1 MIRKEV
7 FVLTKRGLVLW
18 TVLIVFTLGT
28 LTGCGSLSQYF
39 GGKWA
44 AKVNGE
50 KISIDD
56 FNKRID
62 KTKKYYEQQGMD
74 FSGEQG
80 KPMLDQIKKQTLDD
94 MITEQLLLG
103 EAKKQNLLAD
113 DAKVNTELDSIKKN
127 FPDDAKYQE
136 ALKNNDM
143 TEPDLKV
150 YLKNELSSK
159 ALYDK
164 VTADV
169 TVSDADVKNEY
180 DKNKDQY
187 SEQEQVKAR
196 HILVATEDEAKAIIT
211 QLKGGAKFIDLAKEK
226 STEPGAKDSGGDLGY
241 FTKGQMDPAFE
252 KAAFEQ
258 KPGTFSEKPVKSQFG
273 YHVILV
279 EDHKAQVQKTFD
291 QVKEDI
297 KKNLPQ
303 AKKDE
308 KFKQYLDD
316 LKKNSKIE
324 YSSEFKALDTTKK

>member
-1 MIRKEV
+1 
-7 FVLTKRGLVLW
+7 
-18 TVLIVFTLGT
+18 
-28 LTGCGSLSQYF
+28 
-39 GGKWA
+39 
-44 AKVNGE
+44 
-50 KISIDD
+50 
-56 FNKRID
+56 
-62 KTKKYYEQQGMD
+62 
-74 FSGEQG
+74 
-80 KPMLDQIKKQTLDD
+80 
-94 MITEQLLLG
+94 
-103 EAKKQNLLAD
+103 
-113 DAKVNTELDSIKKN
+113 
-127 FPDDAKYQE
+127 
-136 ALKNNDM
+136 M